1 MSSRHPDNDIDKI
14 FKNAIEPVDT
24 EPSDKFWNKAY
35 DDIIKREG
43 QVNNS
48 QVHRWK
54 VIAYTLAAAVVILV
68 FFTFYMNGKI
78 NTIQK
83 QVTEVEKNQPA
94 PIVHENESNNGSIR
108 TAINN
113 STATA
118 QLNTTTTVNNNT
130 STPAVTSPVTN
141 GGNNINNFRI
151 ATNSASSNSTP
162 LVSSVLK
169 NYSNPGSN
177 NTGTAS
183 TPVNIGSSV
192 NQTLPGN
199 YYSKTDSN
207 SVASETNKP
216 VITTPEHKDTIAITQ
231 QTLPVAPVK
240 KDTLPVLA
248 QTKPAGD
255 TVNTQ
260 MKRKRAGHIK
270 LSLANLYASAFFSPG
285 LIVENIKDNDSWDNV
300 TAYDVKSRED
310 GQFNYS
316 TGIKIGYDL
325 SNHLSILTG
334 LYYHASSFSIR
345 PTVIHAQWY
354 DNTPSYLMVTSAGT
368 VDIPCKGYQNIGD
381 SIKASATSASSYIS
395 IPLQARY
402 TFNNSHKLGLYIDAG
417 ATANFLVNNNVDA
430 NWQTTS
436 LTEGHA
442 TIPSCEGLQTSFY
455 AYNVGFGLTYKLLNN
470 LSVFGEPELSGAITP
485 INNSSSITT
494 YPYIFSFAVGLTLHF

>member
-54 VIAYTLAAAVVILV
+54 VIAYTLAAAFVILV

-108 TAINN
+108 TAINY

-162 LVSSVLK
+162 LVSSVVK

-183 TPVNIGSSV
+183 TPVNSGSSV

-240 KDTLPVLA
+240 KDTSVI
-248 QTKPAGD
+248 TSNTTTD
-255 TVNTQ
+255 TLTPEA
-260 MKRKRAGHIK
+260 KRKIAAHPLHFS
-270 LSLANLYASAFFSPG
+270 LSDFYASAFFSPE
-285 LIVENIKDNDSWDNV
+285 LSADVIKDNDSRDNV
-300 TAYDVKSRED
+300 TPNTIRTNEGD
-310 GQFNYS
+310 QF
-316 TGIKIGYDL
+316 
-325 SNHLSILTG
+325 
-334 LYYHASSFSIR
+334 
-345 PTVIHAQWY
+345 
-354 DNTPSYLMVTSAGT
+354 
-368 VDIPCKGYQNIGD
+368 
-381 SIKASATSASSYIS
+381 
-395 IPLQARY
+395 
-402 TFNNSHKLGLYIDAG
+402 
-417 ATANFLVNNNVDA
+417 
-430 NWQTTS
+430 
-436 LTEGHA
+436 
-442 TIPSCEGLQTSFY
+442 SFY
-455 AYNVGFGLTYKLLNN
+455 GDGNTAFGIAQRLWQFRRQPVIKSKSNRRIGQIAWNV
-470 LSVFGEPELSGAITP
+470 
-485 INNSSSITT
+485 
-494 YPYIFSFAVGLTLHF
+494 